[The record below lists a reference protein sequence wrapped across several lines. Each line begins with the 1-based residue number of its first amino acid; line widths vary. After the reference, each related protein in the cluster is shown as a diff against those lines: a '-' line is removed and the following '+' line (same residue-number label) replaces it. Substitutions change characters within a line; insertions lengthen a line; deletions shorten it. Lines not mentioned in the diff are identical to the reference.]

1 VARSDRAAI
10 LRDKFPNRSNP
21 SWNALRTLVP
31 RQSRRHFGMA
41 NPQSAGSGAIARYF
55 MAREWAETNRRPWNP
70 ETLRNPALW
79 QWMRAFEDN
88 VPEYRMTGDMVR
100 DMALGTTDLYW
111 WSLAYESDAI
121 YWIGQ
126 GKNLEIFYLPG
137 TYYADHPFCHIE
149 GGNRKAN
156 PVRAQFERFLRSQPV
171 QVAMLQSGFRPPEID
186 LKTDVPGNPFND
198 KGYAAR
204 GVQAGGVAVGGR
216 LDYRTI
222 NSLAAQ
228 WAQRFSS

>member
-1 VARSDRAAI
+1 
-10 LRDKFPNRSNP
+10 
-21 SWNALRTLVP
+21 
-31 RQSRRHFGMA
+31 
-41 NPQSAGSGAIARYF
+41 

-204 GVQAGGVAVGGR
+204 GVQAGGVEVGGR